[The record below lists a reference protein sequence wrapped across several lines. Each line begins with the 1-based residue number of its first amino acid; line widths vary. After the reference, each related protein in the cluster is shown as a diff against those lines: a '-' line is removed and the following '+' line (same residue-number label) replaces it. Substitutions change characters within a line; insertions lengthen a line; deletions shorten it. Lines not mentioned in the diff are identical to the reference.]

1 MSHSLRSTDRPVDRA
16 AVRAEVN
23 DEPLSL
29 PPRTGT
35 PWGTLSAR
43 VISVVSRKG
52 GVGKTTS
59 TINLGATFALAGHSV
74 LLIGTDPQCGIS
86 RSLGRDKYDL
96 DSGLLDVFQAHV
108 PLNHLAYPTA
118 IDHLHF
124 VTPNVWTLA
133 EEEEFKRLLEHES
146 DTFLSAVDRARN
158 LYDTIL
164 IDCPPGLGPE
174 SRASLLASDSYLV
187 PVQAEELCRDSLGRL
202 LAFIQSFRDETH
214 AESNLSGQEAAT
226 APPVL
231 EGLFLTM
238 SNPRTRM
245 GRHVAARVA
254 EEYGLDLF
262 AAAIPRT
269 ARLAEMALRG
279 KPAVIYDRR
288 SAGSRAY
295 FDLMDEIMARWD
307 SQRAAGQAEATR
319 AAAKPG
325 NGGAHHDRAAN
336 LFALAAAAGLYLPG
350 GLGLTA
356 ADNDADYDAND
367 QDKAGVE
374 AVWDGLPGEGEPEM
388 VSLDEMIENEEES
401 LLASGDEDWEER
413 RWGDEAERQE
423 RFH

>member
-1 MSHSLRSTDRPVDRA
+1 MSDSLRRTDRAVGRA
-16 AVRAEVN
+16 SAGAEA
-23 DEPLSL
+23 DGETLPL
-29 PPRTGT
+29 PPRAGT

-118 IDHLHF
+118 VERLHF

-133 EEEEFKRLLEHES
+133 EEEEFKRLMEHES
-146 DTFLSAVDRARN
+146 DTFLRAVDRARN

-174 SRASLLASDSYLV
+174 SKTSLLASDSYLV

-214 AESNLSGQEAAT
+214 AESNLSGAEFAE
-226 APPVL
+226 APPIL

-238 SNPRTRM
+238 ANARTRM
-245 GRHVAARVA
+245 GRHVAERVA

-262 AAAIPRT
+262 ACAVPRT

-295 FDLMDEIMARWD
+295 FDLMDEIVARWD
-307 SQRAAGQAEATR
+307 SRRPAGRADAAR
-319 AAAKPG
+319 APLKPG
-325 NGGAHHDRAAN
+325 NGGARPGPAGN
-336 LFALAAAAGLYLPG
+336 VFTLAAAAGLRLPLDFD
-350 GLGLTA
+350 LGA
-356 ADNDADYDAND
+356 SDDADDDDSN
-367 QDKAGVE
+367 GVE
-374 AVWDGLPGEGEPEM
+374 PVWDGLSAAGEPEM

-401 LLASGDEDWEER
+401 LLVAGDDDWEER
-413 RWGDEAERQE
+413 RWGGDIERPE

>member
-1 MSHSLRSTDRPVDRA
+1 MSDTLRRTDRAVGRA
-16 AVRAEVN
+16 PAQAEVEG
-23 DEPLSL
+23 EPLTL
-29 PPRTGT
+29 AHRTGT

-118 IDHLHF
+118 LEGLHF

-133 EEEEFKRLLEHES
+133 EEEEFKRLMERES
-146 DTFLSAVDRARN
+146 DTFLRAVDRARN

-174 SRASLLASDSYLV
+174 SKASLLASDSYLV

-214 AESNLSGQEAAT
+214 AESNLSGREAAA

-238 SNPRTRM
+238 ANARTRM

-262 AAAIPRT
+262 ACAVPRT

-295 FDLMDEIMARWD
+295 FDLMDEIMARWA
-307 SQRAAGQAEATR
+307 SRRAAGRAEAAR
-319 AAAKPG
+319 PPAKPG
-325 NGGAHHDRAAN
+325 NGGAHQAGGTN
-336 LFALAAAAGLYLPG
+336 VFALAAAAGLRLPG
-350 GLGLTA
+350 GLGLA
-356 ADNDADYDAND
+356 APEEAEVDDDD
-367 QDKAGVE
+367 VE
-374 AVWDGLPGEGEPEM
+374 AGWDGLSADDEPEL
-388 VSLDEMIENEEES
+388 VSLDEMIDNEEEG
-401 LLASGDEDWEER
+401 LLASGEDDWEER
-413 RWGDEAERQE
+413 RWGGDAERPE